1 MYRFAPGVLALAVV
15 AFAYYAFGSAAA
27 VLAASTKLVI
37 LFFLIAAGCEI
48 AGLVSQR
55 RSASNANAASRRQPR
70 RDIVPDPAQFLS
82 TKEREQAS
90 IRAS

>member
-1 MYRFAPGVLALAVV
+1 MHRFAPGVLALAVV

-48 AGLVSQR
+48 AGLIKQR
-55 RSASNANAASRRQPR
+55 RASNASAASRRLAR
-70 RDIVPDPAQFLS
+70 RDIAPDAAQFLS